1 MSSTIRSG
9 RPVVRTRSVG
19 VALVAGSLI
28 LISALDVRAQ
38 FGGGGGGGRRGMQ
51 PQALRELSRDS
62 IIQELKLTAE
72 QQEKIRA
79 LSEAPAENA
88 EQMGQLFQA
97 MREAS
102 DDEQVVLRAELR
114 RISEERDLKTETELK
129 GILDEA
135 QMTRLEQVVLHRAG
149 PGALARADRAEKL
162 KLTTE
167 QIEKLNSLAAEKQTA
182 SFGAFGMSRE
192 ERQALDQ
199 EWNTKL
205 LAVLTDAQK
214 EQWTTLIGP
223 APPEI
228 PEEERGGRRGGFG
241 RRGGEGSGGAP
252 ASAAPTAQ
260 APAATTPAPQ
270 APATTAEPAAAGP
283 VVSSFDPTSGK
294 KDGETKM
301 SFNFQSAP
309 WSEVLRDFAKRA
321 GLTLEMKDVPPGTF
335 TYYDRKEYS
344 PKAALNVLNGP
355 LFRLGYILV
364 QQDEFLIC
372 ANVDKGPA
380 PNLVPYITSGELV
393 SHGDNELLTVVFSV
407 KGVEDIA
414 TLATQV
420 QAMLGPQ
427 GKAVG
432 VAAAG
437 ALVVTDLGS
446 NLRRVNDLL
455 SAMSA
460 LLGPE
465 DVKFQAYPLAHIT
478 AAEAEQLLRGVLG
491 LKVGVKNVSGGDRSR
506 GGGDRGRGGWGGGW
520 GRGGDNGGEQENNG
534 EQPQNSPFDEGLLAK
549 TQLVADSRTNQLL
562 VTAPAV
568 VHVLIEQARKTIDVA
583 PDANG
588 RARLDT
594 DPYLGVY
601 ELNTASVEEAA
612 KTINAI
618 MPGIVVNDDSR
629 GDRVH
634 IMATAAQHREVA
646 ALIRQ
651 LDGQGGGQNVTVI
664 PLSTMDP
671 LLATSTLQ
679 QMFVRDGSNAPTI
692 QADVLGRQVMVR
704 GTEDQITQVKTLLT
718 QLGEDGTGRRQRA
731 VGGPVRRFSLGG
743 RDSERLLELID
754 QAWHA
759 TQPNRIEVVPA
770 RPANPVRGI
779 ESPAERDARREFNDR
794 PARTTRPV
802 DDGPV
807 SSRPAQPLTQFV
819 ALIDEQPAT
828 EESPAAEPLQKSETS
843 DSQPAASDQQTDETQ
858 PAPETNTDSSTGPE
872 RREIAPGIYI
882 QIEGDELILMSEDEA
897 ALDRLEEM
905 LENTL
910 QAVPPSTTWIVIKL
924 QSAGAA
930 EAAEMLEQL
939 IPDASV
945 AQVSTT
951 SGSTGF
957 LSSLQS
963 MGSSLVS
970 ASGLN
975 SSPVGV
981 LRIIPEPRLNALFV
995 SGPPTK
1001 VQEVRDFLEILDSSD
1016 PGSARDRVPRMIP
1029 VQYAE
1034 VADVY
1039 RVVRDVYRD
1048 YLEGEP
1054 ANGGAGAN
1062 PLAMF
1067 MGGAGRNGNNQQQAP
1082 RDYKLT
1088 VGMDEQT
1095 SHLIVSADQG
1105 LYQEILQLVESLD
1118 TAAHE
1123 ARRTVRVVELK
1134 NANTSA
1140 VQNTLGAVMPRVR
1153 VSTSAT
1159 RSTRTETST
1168 SNNSSNQNNQ
1178 QGPSPDQMRQFW
1190 EQRMRERMGQGGGG
1204 GDSGRGFFGR
1214 GGGGGDGNRGGGR
1227 GGDRGGFGRGGFGR
1241 GGGGGGGGRG
1251 NN

>member
-1 MSSTIRSG
+1 
-9 RPVVRTRSVG
+9 

-28 LISALDVRAQ
+28 LISAVDASAQ
-38 FGGGGGGGRRGMQ
+38 FGGGGGGRRGGGMQ
-51 PQALRELSRDS
+51 AQALRELGRES
-62 IIQELKLTAE
+62 IAQELKLTPE
-72 QQEKIRA
+72 QQEKVRA
-79 LSEAPAENA
+79 LSEAPSENSVQIG
-88 EQMGQLFQA
+88 ELFQA

-102 DDEQVVLRAELR
+102 DDEQIAIRAELR
-114 RISEERDLKTETELK
+114 RLGEERDLKVETELK
-129 GILDEA
+129 GILDET

-162 KLTTE
+162 KLTGD
-167 QIEKLNSLAAEKQTA
+167 QIEKLNSLAAEKQAA
-182 SFGAFGMSRE
+182 SFGAWGMSRE
-192 ERQALDQ
+192 ERQALDT
-199 EWNTKL
+199 EWNNKL
-205 LAVLTDAQK
+205 LGVLTDAQK

-223 APPEI
+223 APPEV

-241 RRGGEGSGGAP
+241 RRGGEGGGPPP
-252 ASAAPTAQ
+252 AAGAAPTAQ
-260 APAATTPAPQ
+260 AAPATEPVPQASTPAPT
-270 APATTAEPAAAGP
+270 ATGP

-294 KDGETKM
+294 KDGETKL
-301 SFNFQSAP
+301 SFNFQAAP

-335 TYYDRKEYS
+335 TYFDRKEYT
-344 PKAALNVLNGP
+344 PKEALNVLNGP
-355 LFRLGYILV
+355 LFRIGYVLV

-372 ANVDKGPA
+372 ANIDKGPG
-380 PNLVPYITSGELV
+380 PNLIPYITSGEL
-393 SHGDNELLTVVFSV
+393 SKHGDNELLTVVFSV
-407 KGVEDIA
+407 RGVQDIP

-465 DVKFQAYPLAHIT
+465 DVKFQAYPLEHIT

-491 LKVGVKNVSGGDRSR
+491 LKVGVKNVSGGDRNR
-506 GGGDRGRGGWGGGW
+506 GGGDRGRGGWGGW
-520 GRGGDNGGEQENNG
+520 GRGGDNGGEG
-534 EQPQNSPFDEGLLAK
+534 ESSEQQPTTSPFDQGLLAK

-568 VHVLIEQARKTIDVA
+568 VHVLVEEARKTIDVA
-583 PDANG
+583 PSASA
-588 RARLDT
+588 RARLDNE
-594 DPYLGVY
+594 PYLQVY
-601 ELNTASVEEAA
+601 QLNSASVEEAA
-612 KTINAI
+612 KTIDAI
-618 MPGIVVNDDSR
+618 MPGIVVNDDGR

-634 IMATAAQHREVA
+634 IMATTAQHREVES
-646 ALIRQ
+646 LIRQ
-651 LDGQGGGQNVTVI
+651 LDGQGGGQNMTVI

-679 QMFVRDGSNAPTI
+679 QMFIRDGSNAPTI
-692 QADVLGRQVMVR
+692 QADVMGRQVMVR
-704 GTEDQITQVKTLLT
+704 GTADQITQVKTLLT

-731 VGGPVRRFSLGG
+731 AGGPVRRFSLGG

-770 RPANPVRGI
+770 RPSSPVRGF
-779 ESPAERDARREFNDR
+779 ERPAERDAQREFNDR
-794 PARTTRPV
+794 PARSTRPV

-807 SSRPAQPLTQFV
+807 SSRRVEPLTQFV
-819 ALIDEQPAT
+819 ALVDEQPAA
-828 EESPAAEPLQKSETS
+828 EESSASEASQKSQPH
-843 DSQPAASDQQTDETQ
+843 DSQPPAADSQSQPAQ
-858 PAPETNTDSSTGPE
+858 PAPESTTESNAGPE

-897 ALDRLEEM
+897 ALDRLESM

-910 QAVPPSTTWIVIKL
+910 QAVPPSTTWTVIRL
-924 QSAGAA
+924 ESAGAA

-945 AQVSTT
+945 AQVST
-951 SGSTGF
+951 SSSSTGF
-957 LSSLQS
+957 LGSLQS

-975 SSPVGV
+975 SAPVGV

-995 SGPPTK
+995 SGPASK
-1001 VQEVRDFLEILDSSD
+1001 VQEVRAFLEILDASD
-1016 PGSARDRVPRMIP
+1016 WPGSLRDRVPHMIA
-1029 VQYAE
+1029 VHYAE

-1039 RVVRDVYRD
+1039 RVVREVYRD

-1054 ANGGAGAN
+1054 ANGGGGGN
-1062 PLAMF
+1062 PFAMF
-1067 MGGAGRNGNNQQQAP
+1067 MGGGGRNGNNQQQTP

-1095 SHLIVSADQG
+1095 SHLIVSADEG
-1105 LYQEILQLVESLD
+1105 LYQEILELVESLD
-1118 TAAHE
+1118 NAARE
-1123 ARRTVRVVELK
+1123 ARRTVQVVELK

-1168 SNNSSNQNNQ
+1168 TNNSSNNNQ
-1178 QGPSPDQMRQFW
+1178 QAPSPDQMRQFW
-1190 EQRMRERMGQGGGG
+1190 EQRMRERMGQGQGGGG
-1204 GDSGRGFFGR
+1204 GDGGRGFFGR
-1214 GGGGGDGNRGGGR
+1214 GGGGGDSNRGG
-1227 GGDRGGFGRGGFGR
+1227 GGDRGGFGRGGFGER
-1241 GGGGGGGGRG
+1241 GGFGGGGGGGRG